1 MKHIKKTIAVFGSAV
16 SEKDS
21 PEYAATVKIGRI
33 IGDNG
38 YDLLCG
44 GYGGVM
50 EAVCRGCSEVGGRC
64 RGIGLDH
71 FTGPPNRYINNFI
84 RVPTLGERLDY
95 FAANSD
101 IFLALAGGIG
111 TVAEVMFVWDLL
123 KSGQI
128 ADKPVLLYGPGWE
141 GFLESLRGGFIIDP
155 AYFRHIILARAP
167 GEIAGLLRGSDGSV
181 GSDRSVG

>member
-1 MKHIKKTIAVFGSAV
+1 MKKIIAVFGSAV

-21 PEYAATVKIGRI
+21 PEYVTAVEIGRI

-50 EAVCRGCSEVGGRC
+50 EAVCKGCHEAGGRS

-71 FTGPPNRYINNFI
+71 FTKPPNRYINGFI
-84 RVPTLGERLDY
+84 TVPTLGERLDY
-95 FAANSD
+95 FIDNSD
-101 IFLALAGGIG
+101 IFLALSGGIG
-111 TVAEVMFVWDLL
+111 TVTEVIFVWDLL

-128 ADKPVLLYGPGWE
+128 EKRPVLLYGEGWE
-141 GFLESLRGGFIIDP
+141 GFLKSLRKGFIIDN
-155 AYFRHIILARAP
+155 AYFRHLLILANP
-167 GEIAGLLRGSDGSV
+167 EELSDLLRGK
-181 GSDRSVG
+181 RA